1 MRKSH
6 NWSSLLL
13 TALLYY
19 GGKNTFSILFKSS
32 FLVYVLD
39 SSCHIAIIKIID
51 SVKGSSSAML
61 NSPYQKGQTPITVI
75 LHKMK

>member
-1 MRKSH
+1 MHQKS
-6 NWSSLLL
+6 LV
-13 TALLYY
+13 
-19 GGKNTFSILFKSS
+19 SILFKYS

-39 SSCHIAIIKIID
+39 SSCQTAIIKIID
-51 SVKGSSSAML
+51 PVKRSSSVML